1 MSEQRRDAG
10 SSGEFEGRSALI
22 TGAARGQGRSHA
34 VELAR
39 RGADIVAV
47 DVCGPVETAD
57 QVPSSVDDLA
67 ETVRLIEEVG
77 GRCLPIV
84 ADVRSDEQMQAA
96 AERGAL
102 EFGKIDILLANAG
115 MMHMASFNETT
126 PESFG
131 VQIDVMLRGV
141 ANSIRAVLPGM
152 RERGYGRIVATGS
165 GGARAGFANLSAY
178 CAAKWGVIGLCKS
191 LALEV
196 AREGVTVNVVNP
208 FTVNTMLNWNETF
221 YKVMRPDL
229 EHPTKEDAIVAL
241 RSLNEV
247 PIDYLEPID
256 ISHAILYLVSDG
268 AVNVTGTVL
277 DVMAGRNAHNS
288 A

>member
-1 MSEQRRDAG
+1 MSTVQPERI
-10 SSGEFEGRSALI
+10 GEFAGRTALI

-39 RGADIVAV
+39 HGADVVAV
-47 DVCGPVETAD
+47 DICDHVETAD
-57 QVPSSVDDLA
+57 QVPATKEDLA
-67 ETVRLIEEVG
+67 ETVRLVEEVG
-77 GRCLPIV
+77 GRCLPV
-84 ADVRSDEQMQAA
+84 EADVRSNEQMHDAA
-96 AERGAL
+96 RRAVS

-115 MMHMASFNETT
+115 MMHMASFAETT
-126 PESFG
+126 VESFS
-131 VQIDVMLRGV
+131 VQVDVMLTGV
-141 ANSIRAVLPGM
+141 ANSIRSVLPGM
-152 RERGYGRIVATGS
+152 RERRYGRIVATGS
-165 GGARAGFANLSAY
+165 GGARAGFAHLTAY

-196 AREGVTVNVVNP
+196 AKEGVTVNVVNP

-221 YKVMRPDL
+221 YKVMCPDL
-229 EHPTKEDAIVAL
+229 DHPTKEDAVKVL

-256 ISHAILYLVSDG
+256 ISNAILYLVSDR

>member
-1 MSEQRRDAG
+1 M
-10 SSGEFEGRSALI
+10 SSGQPSRVGEFAGRTALI

-39 RGADIVAV
+39 QGADVVAV
-47 DVCGPVETAD
+47 DICAYVETAD
-57 QVPSSVDDLA
+57 QVPSTKADLA
-67 ETVRLIEEVG
+67 ETVRLVEEVG
-77 GRCLPIV
+77 GRCLPIE
-84 ADVRSDEQMQAA
+84 ADVRSDEQMQDAA
-96 AERGAL
+96 RRGIS

-115 MMHMASFNETT
+115 MMHMAGFAETT
-126 PESFG
+126 VESFG
-131 VQIDVMLRGV
+131 VQVDVMLKGV

-152 RERGYGRIVATGS
+152 RERRYGRIVATGS
-165 GGARAGFANLSAY
+165 GGARAGFANLTAY

-196 AREGVTVNVVNP
+196 AKEGVTVNVVNP

-229 EHPTKEDAIVAL
+229 EHPTKEDAVEVL

-256 ISHAILYLVSDG
+256 ISNAILYLISDR
-268 AVNVTGTVL
+268 AVNITGTVL

>member
-1 MSEQRRDAG
+1 MSAAQPERI
-10 SSGEFEGRSALI
+10 GEFAGRTAFI

-39 RGADIVAV
+39 HGADVIAV
-47 DVCGPVETAD
+47 DICEHVETAD
-57 QVPSSVDDLA
+57 QVPATKDDLA
-67 ETVRLIEEVG
+67 ETVRLVEEVG
-77 GRCLPIV
+77 GRCLAV
-84 ADVRSDEQMQAA
+84 KADVRSDEQMHDAA
-96 AERGAL
+96 RQGIS

-115 MMHMASFNETT
+115 MMHMASFAETSV
-126 PESFG
+126 ESFG
-131 VQIDVMLRGV
+131 VQVDVMLKGV

-152 RERGYGRIVATGS
+152 RERKYGRIVATGS
-165 GGARAGFANLSAY
+165 GGARAGFANLTAY

-196 AREGVTVNVVNP
+196 AKEGVTVNVVNP

-229 EHPTKEDAIVAL
+229 EHPTKQDAIEVL

-256 ISHAILYLVSDG
+256 ISNAILYLVSDR
-268 AVNVTGTVL
+268 AMNVTGTVL

>member
-1 MSEQRRDAG
+1 MSATQPERT
-10 SSGEFEGRSALI
+10 GEFAGRVALI

-39 RGADIVAV
+39 HGADVVAV
-47 DVCGPVETAD
+47 DICEHVETAD
-57 QVPSSVDDLA
+57 QVPATKEDLA
-67 ETVRLIEEVG
+67 ETVRLVEEVG
-77 GRCLPIV
+77 GRCLAV
-84 ADVRSDEQMQAA
+84 QADVRSDEQMQDAA
-96 AERGAL
+96 RQGIA

-115 MMHMASFNETT
+115 MMHMARFEETSV
-126 PESFG
+126 ESFG
-131 VQIDVMLRGV
+131 VQVDVMLNGV

-165 GGARAGFANLSAY
+165 GGARAGFANLTAY

-196 AREGVTVNVVNP
+196 AKEGVTVNVVNP

-221 YKVMRPDL
+221 YRVMRPDL
-229 EHPTKEDAIVAL
+229 ENPTKEDAIAVL

-256 ISHAILYLVSDG
+256 ISNAILYLVSDR

>member
-1 MSEQRRDAG
+1 MSAEQPARA
-10 SSGEFEGRSALI
+10 GEFVGRIAFI

-39 RGADIVAV
+39 HGADVVAV
-47 DVCGPVETAD
+47 DICDHVETAD
-57 QVPSSVDDLA
+57 QVPSSKEDLA
-67 ETVRLIEEVG
+67 ETVRLVEEVG
-77 GRCLPIV
+77 GRCLPLV
-84 ADVRSDEQMQAA
+84 ADVRSDQQMHDAA
-96 AERGAL
+96 GEGLAA
-102 EFGKIDILLANAG
+102 FGKIDILLANAG
-115 MMHMASFNETT
+115 MMHMAPFEETT
-126 PESFG
+126 VESFG
-131 VQIDVMLRGV
+131 VQVDVMLKGV

-165 GGARAGFANLSAY
+165 GGARAGFGNLAAY

-196 AREGVTVNVVNP
+196 AKEGVTVNVVNP

-229 EHPTKEDAIVAL
+229 ENPTKEDAVAVL

-256 ISHAILYLVSDG
+256 ISNAILYLVSDR

>member
-1 MSEQRRDAG
+1 MNMNDAQEF
-10 SSGEFEGRSALI
+10 SGKTALI

-39 RGADIVAV
+39 RGANIVAV
-47 DVCGPVETAD
+47 DICDHVETAD
-57 QVPSSVDDLA
+57 QIPSSKEDLA
-67 ETVRLIEEVG
+67 ETVRLVEEVG
-77 GRCLPIV
+77 GRCLPV
-84 ADVRSDEQMQAA
+84 QGDVRSDEQMQAA
-96 AERGAL
+96 AINGIQ
-102 EFGKIDILLANAG
+102 EFGRIDILLANAG
-115 MMHMASFNETT
+115 MMHIAQFGDTT
-126 PESFG
+126 PESFT
-131 VQIDVMLRGV
+131 VQVDVMLNGV

-152 RERGYGRIVATGS
+152 REQGYGRIVATGS
-165 GGARAGFANLSAY
+165 GGARAGFANLTAY

-196 AREGVTVNVVNP
+196 AKEGITVNVVNP

-229 EHPTKEDAIVAL
+229 ENPTKEDAVAVL
-241 RSLNEV
+241 RTLNEV

-256 ISHAILYLVSDG
+256 ISNAILYLVSDG
-268 AVNVTGTVL
+268 AQYVTGTVL